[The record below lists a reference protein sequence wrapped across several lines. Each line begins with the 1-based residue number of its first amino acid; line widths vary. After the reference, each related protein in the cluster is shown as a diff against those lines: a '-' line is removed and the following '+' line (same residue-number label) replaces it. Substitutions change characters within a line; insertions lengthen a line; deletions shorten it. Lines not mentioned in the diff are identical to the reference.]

1 MKHKWT
7 KRAIV
12 IVLMVLFFYWQ
23 NNGIVT
29 THHTYTN
36 EKIPASFDGYKVV
49 QVSDLH
55 NKAFGKDQRRLISE
69 IIAESPDA
77 IFVTGDL
84 IDSRHPDVEVAMQFI
99 EKAIQIAPVYYV
111 SGNHEF
117 RVPMLY
123 NALKSQMTELG
134 VVVLENQSITLK
146 RKDAQILLIGVDD
159 PQFQKT
165 EYEQNG
171 ENAAISQY
179 LASLRSTADFKI
191 LLSHRPELLD
201 LYSEQE
207 VDVVFSGHAH
217 GGQFRL
223 PFIGGLGA
231 PNQGFFP
238 KLTSGRHDQG
248 ETTLYISR
256 GLGNSIIPIRLFNR
270 PELIVVTFHS
280 K

>member
-1 MKHKWT
+1 M
-7 KRAIV
+7 
-12 IVLMVLFFYWQ
+12 LLFFYWQ

-29 THHTYTN
+29 THYTYTN
-36 EKIPASFDGYKVV
+36 GKIPAAFEGYKIV

-55 NKAFGKDQRRLISE
+55 NKAFGKDQNRLISE

-84 IDSRHPDVEVAMQFI
+84 IDSRRPNVEIAMQFI
-99 EKAIQIAPVYYV
+99 ENAVQIAPVYYV
-111 SGNHEF
+111 SGNHEY
-117 RVPMLY
+117 RVPMHY
-123 NALKSQMTELG
+123 NALKAQMIERG
-134 VVVLENQSITLK
+134 VVVLENEAITLN
-146 RKDAQILLIGVDD
+146 RKDAQIRLIGVDD

-171 ENAAISQY
+171 ENAAIAQY
-179 LASLRSTADFKI
+179 LASLSSTADFKI

-201 LYSEQE
+201 LYSAQAL
-207 VDVVFSGHAH
+207 DVVFSGHAH
-217 GGQFRL
+217 GGQIRL

-248 ETTLYISR
+248 ETSMYISR

-270 PELIVVTFHS
+270 PELVVVTL
-280 K
+280 KTND

>member
-1 MKHKWT
+1 M
-7 KRAIV
+7 
-12 IVLMVLFFYWQ
+12 LFR
-23 NNGIVT
+23 
-29 THHTYTN
+29 
-36 EKIPASFDGYKVV
+36 S
-49 QVSDLH
+49 
-55 NKAFGKDQRRLISE
+55 
-69 IIAESPDA
+69 
-77 IFVTGDL
+77 
-84 IDSRHPDVEVAMQFI
+84 
-99 EKAIQIAPVYYV
+99 
-111 SGNHEF
+111 
-117 RVPMLY
+117 
-123 NALKSQMTELG
+123 
-134 VVVLENQSITLK
+134 ENQSITLN
-146 RKDAQILLIGVDD
+146 RKGEQILLIGVDD

-201 LYSEQE
+201 LYSAQA

-238 KLTSGRHDQG
+238 KLTSGRHDKD

-270 PELIVVTFHS
+270 PELIVVTFQS

>member
-1 MKHKWT
+1 M
-7 KRAIV
+7 
-12 IVLMVLFFYWQ
+12 LFR
-23 NNGIVT
+23 
-29 THHTYTN
+29 
-36 EKIPASFDGYKVV
+36 S
-49 QVSDLH
+49 
-55 NKAFGKDQRRLISE
+55 
-69 IIAESPDA
+69 
-77 IFVTGDL
+77 
-84 IDSRHPDVEVAMQFI
+84 
-99 EKAIQIAPVYYV
+99 
-111 SGNHEF
+111 
-117 RVPMLY
+117 
-123 NALKSQMTELG
+123 
-134 VVVLENQSITLK
+134 
-146 RKDAQILLIGVDD
+146 

-201 LYSEQE
+201 LYSAQA

-238 KLTSGRHDQG
+238 KLTSGRHDKD

-270 PELIVVTFHS
+270 PELIVVTFQS